1 MHTALL
7 FGEGEG
13 GLLTASWTG
22 EVQAWDLGRR
32 RKSAGWGFAHFG
44 HQSPVCALALCGA
57 LVCTAAHDMTLR
69 IARCLPGA
77 VEAKQGAEDE
87 RLLSDAELVNDMD
100 APLVSAEAAEEFR
113 WKGFISAEGNRTSQ

>member
-22 EVQAWDLGRR
+22 EVEAWDLGRR

-44 HQSPVCALALCGA
+44 HQVSVRISL
-57 LVCTAAHDMTLR
+57 TLT
-69 IARCLPGA
+69 LT
-77 VEAKQGAEDE
+77 
-87 RLLSDAELVNDMD
+87 LL
-100 APLVSAEAAEEFR
+100 
-113 WKGFISAEGNRTSQ
+113 

>member
-1 MHTALL
+1 M
-7 FGEGEG
+7 
-13 GLLTASWTG
+13 
-22 EVQAWDLGRR
+22 
-32 RKSAGWGFAHFG
+32 
-44 HQSPVCALALCGA
+44 
-57 LVCTAAHDMTLR
+57 CTAAHDMTLR

-113 WKGFISAEGNRTSQ
+113 WKGFLSAEGGRTSQ